1 MIELDGDDLRS
12 VPLTVH
18 KTMLANIVGRPALG
32 LRRNEHIEEDGPIV
46 FHHACKL
53 RFEDIVS
60 TWERLAVCF
69 RSRALRIDSP
79 AVVFSQTVLGFLCGG
94 TGVIHLTNTVLERF
108 VATPRRCF

>member
-1 MIELDGDDLRS
+1 
-12 VPLTVH
+12 
-18 KTMLANIVGRPALG
+18 MLANIVGRPAPG
-32 LRRNEHIEEDGPIV
+32 LRLNEHIEEDGPIV

-94 TGVIHLTNTVLERF
+94 TGVIHLTTHRVGALRCHASSLFLTVYRLPMRPTKE
-108 VATPRRCF
+108 